1 MLNLIRIDCPFFKK
15 RASSFS
21 LTVANPL
28 IAIKISTEF
37 DTERCTTDETN
48 STLLISKYLAL
59 V

>member
-1 MLNLIRIDCPFFKK
+1 VLNLIRIDCPFFKK

-28 IAIKISTEF
+28 IAIKISTELEI
-37 DTERCTTDETN
+37 DVWIEVA
-48 STLLISKYLAL
+48 SSSILLSSKSFAL